1 MDSCVEKL
9 QGQNPGVSNHLLNTS
24 SSAGI
29 DNFAVWAMEACKHFL
44 LH

>member
-1 MDSCVEKL
+1 MCVEKL

-24 SSAGI
+24 SSVGI

-44 LH
+44 LC